1 MTELEQLLQQAEN
14 ALSELMQQ
22 NERERR
28 FAEESRQR
36 FDANI
41 RAFEKYYPDIGRTIK
56 EYVPSED
63 FKILVTST
71 GVGNFVPSYATVPI
85 YSDDPIEQT
94 RQQLAKNTA
103 KGYYSLTQYGF
114 DIDDNDHR
122 IHSRYMAKLAKTIKR
137 YKEQNYTLLSALP
150 AHFPTAILFGVG
162 LGYVVT
168 ELLDKHS
175 FDYIYIS
182 EPDLEAFYASL
193 FCTNWY
199 EIIESVDLAGG
210 TLFFQIGLSVEEFFT
225 ALYKV
230 AADIGTYSII
240 RSFCYQH
247 YPSVEVNQQ
256 ISAFFNRYYELQ
268 AGFGFYNDAITG
280 LAHCLMNYQN
290 KSEFFLPATS
300 RKYVDMPAIV
310 VGNGPS
316 LDSAAEVLK
325 QIQDNVIILAC
336 GTALG
341 SLAKMGIKAD
351 FHVLVER
358 PRTTYDAL
366 LHSFEPAFYADLNL
380 LAVDVIYPD
389 AVELYKWAGLG
400 LKGPEAATVL
410 TQLMALEDHK
420 MLMPSLPY
428 PGPLVANTA
437 LSYTFTL
444 GFGEVY
450 LFGVDNGYLD
460 GKTHSANSIYANNEN
475 YKKIVDKGARI
486 KLKGNLTQDVMATNL
501 LMLAH
506 KHMEGLLKTDK
517 KIAVYNVGEGAYIE
531 GSIPLTEDDVFVR
544 PAKVPK
550 ADIVESIKTR
560 FFKKLKFNVD
570 EKRLAFDLFDEI
582 CDHLND
588 IASEPFSS
596 RQQASDILKRQA
608 RYVYA
613 FRNTRFAHL
622 FHMLKGSLLYYH
634 CPMLTLLYQYEDE
647 QVSLDCFSALLAL
660 WKDYVSAMKADYR
673 QSWNKKCDWGMDI
686 VFANKNKVSQ
696 V

>member
-1 MTELEQLLQQAEN
+1 MTELEQLLQQAET
-14 ALSELMQQ
+14 ALSALMQQ
-22 NERERR
+22 NERERQ
-28 FAEESRQR
+28 FAVESRQR
-36 FDANI
+36 FNDNI
-41 RAFEKYYPDIGRTIK
+41 RVFEKYYPDIAKTIK
-56 EYVPSED
+56 EYQPSND
-63 FKILVTST
+63 FRILVTST
-71 GVGNFVPSYATVPI
+71 GVGNFIPNTVPVPI
-85 YSDDPIEQT
+85 YSDDPIGQT
-94 RQQLAKNTA
+94 RSQLEKNEQ
-103 KGYYSLTQYGF
+103 KGHYSLTQYGF
-114 DIDDNDHR
+114 DIADNDHR
-122 IHSRYMAKLAKTIKR
+122 IHSRFMGKLSSTIKTFR
-137 YKEQNYTLLSALP
+137 QSEPDVLRTLP
-150 AHFPTAILFGVG
+150 THFPTAILFGIG
-162 LGYVVT
+162 LGYIVT

-182 EPDLEAFYASL
+182 EPDLEVFYASL
-193 FCTNWY
+193 FCTDWVTL
-199 EIIESVDLAGG
+199 IENIDQSGG
-210 TLFFQIGLSVEEFFT
+210 TLFLQIGLGVEQFFN
-225 ALYKV
+225 ALKKI
-230 AADIGTYSII
+230 ASDIGAYSII
-240 RSFCYQH
+240 RAFCYQH
-247 YPSVEVNQQ
+247 YPSAEVNQQ
-256 ISAFFNRYYELQ
+256 IAAFFNGYYEIQ
-268 AGFGFYNDAITG
+268 SGYGFYNDAITG

-290 KSEFFLPATS
+290 RSHFLVPAVR
-300 RKYVDMPAIV
+300 RKYIDMPVVV

-325 QIQDNVIILAC
+325 AIQNNVIIFAC

-341 SLAKMGIKAD
+341 SLARLGIKAD

-366 LHSFEPAFYADLNL
+366 LHSFAPSFYADLNL

-389 AVELYKWAGLG
+389 AVDLYKWAGLG
-400 LKGPEAATVL
+400 LKGPEAATVFS
-410 TQLMALEDHK
+410 QLITLEDHK
-420 MLMPSLPY
+420 QLLPSLPY

-437 LSYTFTL
+437 LSYAFTL
-444 GFGEVY
+444 GFQEVY

-506 KHMEGLLKTDK
+506 KFMERLIKTDK
-517 KIAVYNVGEGAYIE
+517 KITVYNVGEGAFIE
-531 GSIPLTEDDVFVR
+531 GALPVTEEDVFVR
-544 PAKVPK
+544 PAQVPK
-550 ADIVESIKTR
+550 VEVVEQIKEK
-560 FFKKLKFNVD
+560 FFKKIDFNVN
-570 EKRLAFDLFDEI
+570 EERLAFNLFDDI

-596 RQQASDILKRQA
+596 RKEASDILKRQA

-647 QVSLDCFSALLAL
+647 QVSIECFTALLEL
-660 WKDYVSAMKADYR
+660 WKDYVSAMKVDYR

-686 VFANKNKVSQ
+686 VFANKNKTS
-696 V
+696 

>member
-14 ALSELMQQ
+14 ALSALMQQ
-22 NERERR
+22 NERERQFAQQSQIR
-28 FAEESRQR
+28 FQR
-36 FDANI
+36 NI
-41 RAFEKYYPDIGRTIK
+41 QAFEKYFPDVAKTIK
-56 EYVPSED
+56 EYQPKDD
-63 FKILVTST
+63 FRILVTST
-71 GVGNFVPSYATVPI
+71 GVGNFIPASVTVPI
-85 YSDDPIEQT
+85 YSDDPIQQT
-94 RQQLAKNTA
+94 RDQLEKNEQ

-114 DIDDNDHR
+114 DIADNDER
-122 IHSRYMAKLAKTIKR
+122 IHSRFMAKLSNTIKSFR
-137 YKEQNYTLLSALP
+137 DLKPASLTALP
-150 AHFPTAILFGVG
+150 EHFPTAILFGVG
-162 LGYVVT
+162 LGYIVT

-182 EPDLEAFYASL
+182 EPDLEIFYASL
-193 FCTNWY
+193 FCTDWAS
-199 EIIESVDLAGG
+199 IIEKVDSSNG
-210 TLFFQIGLSVEEFFT
+210 TLFLQIGLTVEQFFD
-225 ALYKV
+225 AIKKI
-230 AADIGTYSII
+230 AADIGSYSII
-240 RSFCYQH
+240 RAFCYQH
-247 YPSVEVNQQ
+247 YPSAEVNKQ
-256 ISAFFNRYYELQ
+256 IAAFFDGYYEIQ
-268 AGFGFYNDAITG
+268 SGYGFYNDAITG
-280 LAHCLMNYQN
+280 LSHCLMNYQN
-290 KSEFFLPATS
+290 KSFFLVPVS
-300 RKYVDMPAIV
+300 PRKYIDVPAVV

-316 LDSAAEVLK
+316 LDSAAEVLRE
-325 QIQDNVIILAC
+325 IQDNVIIFAC

-341 SLAKMGIKAD
+341 SLARMGIKAD

-410 TQLMALEDHK
+410 TQVITLEDHK
-420 MLMPSLPY
+420 QMLPSLAF
-428 PGPLVANTA
+428 PGPLVANTG
-437 LSYTFTL
+437 LSYAFRL

-506 KHMEGLLKTDK
+506 KFMEGLLKTDK

-531 GSIPLTEDDVFVR
+531 GAIPLTEDDVFVR

-550 ADIVESIKTR
+550 ADVVESIKTR
-560 FFKKLKFNVD
+560 FFKKLEFNVD
-570 EKRLAFDLFDEI
+570 DKRLAFDLFDEI

-588 IASEPFSS
+588 IASEPFSN

-686 VFANKNKVSQ
+686 VFANKNKSSQ